1 MNSTLQSIN
10 SKSHMLTMEFMALTC
25 AVLFSIAT
33 AQQEPPKDSV
43 RYKLDPVLVTGTIA
57 TERETPVTFTNI
69 SKGVIQ
75 QRYSMQDVPVLL
87 AEQPS
92 MISYSDGGNGIGYN
106 YVFLRGFDQR
116 RLSIMVNGVP
126 QNDPEDHNV
135 YWIDFPDILASASSV
150 QIQRGA
156 GSAFYGPPAIGG
168 SINIITNPF
177 TAKPYTKFE
186 SMFGFQEYGDSSQ
199 ALPMTMKKLSAT
211 FNSGTVGEKYMFYGR
226 IGKIQSNG
234 YRIHSAM
241 EMGSY
246 FFGALRFDENMT
258 TRIHI
263 FGGPLEDKL
272 VYTGLP
278 KFVNNNLKLRR
289 MNLSYWE
296 FDSTGTNYGYTTV
309 RRPQEKEQFNQPH
322 YEIIN
327 DWQASDNIRLHNTLF
342 YYDSHGYFD
351 YDGSWADAAMLRV
364 DSTFGFAPTPG
375 ISNAIIR
382 GAVDLVQW
390 GWLPRVELRH
400 DNGELTI
407 GAEYRYHRG
416 THWGK
421 IQYAEGL
428 PANFDPDYRFYQ
440 YDGIKHM
447 ASLYVTEKYKIDN
460 QTTAMANLQYAFNE
474 YQIRNEKFLGHSF
487 SVPYH
492 FINPRIGVNHNIDEQ
507 WNVYASF
514 GYTSREPR
522 LRNLYAAEDAYFG
535 ATPAFEADTTGGVT
549 TYNFNKPIAKPEQL
563 INLELGSGYK
573 SSELLL
579 NANLYW
585 MEFTNELVKSGQ
597 VDIFGNPV
605 YGNAPRTRH
614 IGLEID
620 GGVRFAEMFLI
631 NGNVSLS
638 SNRIVEFATVDSS
651 VGSIVYRTKLNNNPI
666 AGFPDLL
673 GNLRLTVEQQGF
685 SASLL
690 LKYVGSFYTDNFKN
704 ESNKNDA
711 YTVLNFESLYTL
723 PKIGDAEISLRAEVR
738 NVLNRL
744 YMQSGEG
751 EAFFPAAER
760 NYLIGLTVQ
769 L

>member
-1 MNSTLQSIN
+1 MNFKKQNPNVTLFL
-10 SKSHMLTMEFMALTC
+10 LTTVL
-25 AVLFSIAT
+25 LFSFSH
-33 AQQEPPKDSV
+33 AQQESVKDSV

-87 AEQPS
+87 SEQPS

-106 YVFLRGFDQR
+106 YIFLRGFDQR

-177 TAKPYTKFE
+177 TAKPYVKFE
-186 SMFGFQEYGDSSQ
+186 SMFGFQEYGDSTQS
-199 ALPMTMKKLSAT
+199 LPMTMKKLSAT
-211 FNSGTVGEKYMFYGR
+211 FNSGMVGDKYMFYGR

-258 TRIHI
+258 TRVHL

-278 KFVNNNLKLRR
+278 KFVNNNVKLRR

-296 FDSTGTNYGYTTV
+296 FDSTGTHYGYTV
-309 RRPQEKEQFNQPH
+309 LRRPQEKEQFNQPH

-351 YDGSWADAAMLRV
+351 YDGSWADASMLRI
-364 DSTFGFAPTPG
+364 DSTFGFAPTQG

-407 GAEYRYHRG
+407 GGEYRYHKG

-428 PANFDPDYRFYQ
+428 PANYDPDYRFYQ

-447 ASLYVTEKYKIDN
+447 ASLYVTEKYKMDE
-460 QTTAMANLQYAFNE
+460 QTTFMANVQYAFNE
-474 YQIRNEKFLGHSF
+474 YQIRNEKFLGYSF
-487 SVPYH
+487 GVPYH

-535 ATPAFEADTTGGVT
+535 VTPAFEADTAGGVAN
-549 TYNFNKPIAKPEQL
+549 YNFNKPIAKPEQL
-563 INLELGSGYK
+563 INLELGSGFK
-573 SSELLL
+573 SSDLLF
-579 NANLYW
+579 NTNVYW

-620 GGVRFAEMFLI
+620 GSVRFAEMFLLS
-631 NGNVSLS
+631 GNLALS
-638 SNRIVEFATVDSS
+638 SNKIVEFATVDSS
-651 VGSIVYRTKLNNNPI
+651 SNGIVYRTRLNNNPI

-673 GNLRLTVEQQGF
+673 GNLRIAFEQEGF
-685 SASLL
+685 SVSLL
-690 LKYVGSFYTDNFKN
+690 AKYVGSFYTDNFKN
-704 ESNKNDA
+704 ANNQNDA
-711 YTVLNFESLYTL
+711 YTVLNFESLFTL
-723 PKIGDAEISLRAEVR
+723 PKFGDTEITLRAEVR
-738 NVLNRL
+738 NLLNTL

-751 EAFFPAAER
+751 EFFFPAAER

>member
-1 MNSTLQSIN
+1 MFRLLRIITLIGFVAISAVAQTNASSTEQA
-10 SKSHMLTMEFMALTC
+10 E
-25 AVLFSIAT
+25 
-33 AQQEPPKDSV
+33 KDSV
-43 RYKLDPVLVTGTIA
+43 RYRLDPVLVTGTTA
-57 TERETPVTFTNI
+57 VERETPVTFTNI
-69 SKGVIQ
+69 SKGVLQ
-75 QRYSMQDVPVLL
+75 QRYSLQDVPVLL

-106 YVFLRGFDQR
+106 FIFLRGFDQR

-177 TAKPYTKFE
+177 TPKPYTKFE

-199 ALPMTMKKLSAT
+199 SLPMTMKKLAVSY
-211 FNSGTVGEKYMFYGR
+211 NSGLVGEKYMFYGR
-226 IGKIQSNG
+226 LGKIQSNG
-234 YRIHSAM
+234 YRVHSAM

-246 FFGALRFDENMT
+246 FFGALRFDEKMI
-258 TRIHI
+258 TRIHL

-278 KFVNNNLKLRR
+278 KFVNDNKKLRR

-296 FDSTGTNYGYTTV
+296 YDSTGTTYGFTV
-309 RRPQEKEQFNQPH
+309 QRRPQETERFNQPH

-327 DWQASDNIRLHNTLF
+327 DWQVTDKIRLNNTLF
-342 YYDSHGYFD
+342 FYDSHGWFD
-351 YDGSWADAAMLRV
+351 YDGSWADATTLRV
-364 DSTFGFAPTPG
+364 DSAHGFYPTPK
-375 ISNAIIR
+375 IANAIVR

-390 GWLPRVELRH
+390 GWLPRIELQH
-400 DNGELTI
+400 QNGSVTI
-407 GAEYRYHRG
+407 GGEYRYHKG

-428 PANFDPDYRFYQ
+428 PTNFDPDYRFYQ

-447 ASLYVTEKYKIDN
+447 ASLYVTENYKFN
-460 QTTAMANLQYAFNE
+460 EQTTLMANVQYAFNE
-474 YQIRNEKFLGHSF
+474 YQIRNEKFLGNSF

-492 FINPRIGVNHNIDEQ
+492 FINPRIGVNYNIDEQ
-507 WNVYASF
+507 WNAYVSF

-549 TYNFNKPIAKPEQL
+549 KYNFNKPIAKPEQL

-573 SSELLL
+573 ASNLIF
-579 NANLYW
+579 NANVYW

-620 GGVRFAEMFLI
+620 GSLRLADVLLI
-631 NGNVSLS
+631 GGNAAVS
-638 SNRIVEFATVDSS
+638 SNTIVKFSTVDSVS
-651 VGSIVYRTKLNNNPI
+651 NGIVYRRKLDGNPI

-673 GNLRLTVEQQGF
+673 GNLRLTFEQEGLT
-685 SASLL
+685 ASLL
-690 LKYVGSFYTDNFKN
+690 VKYVGSFYTDNFKN
-704 ESNKNDA
+704 EKNKNDA
-711 YTVLNFESLYTL
+711 YTVLNVESLYTF
-723 PKIGDAEISLRAEVR
+723 PKFGDAEISLRAEVR
-738 NVLNRL
+738 NVLNTL
-744 YMQSGEG
+744 YLQSGEG
-751 EAFFPAAER
+751 DAFFPAAER
-760 NYLIGLTVQ
+760 NYLVGLTVQ